1 MTIQAPI
8 DKLRRLRELQERD
21 RIETAQ
27 RARADYPTPGELAQ
41 KLDPMTVQTPA
52 LEIIDAELIA
62 IRDALTVMFARRARF
77 AELIRAGVEQEEA
90 TERAAIEIESA
101 GNDRLI
107 ISMSPQE
114 GKSSRVTRYG
124 VLWLLKQFPPLRV
137 GIVSYD
143 GDNAAQFSYLI
154 RADIELF
161 DGTGNNIDLA
171 MDLAKDQK
179 AMSRWMLRSGGSVY
193 AIGIGGGLTGRPL
206 DMLVIDDPVKDVR
219 SADSL
224 LMSSQAWEWWQTV
237 ARPRLAPW
245 APVIEVSTRWHE
257 ADLAGRM
264 LAKQAEDE
272 TAGLE
277 HFDRWRVV
285 NIPAQADHDP
295 AKGETDILGREPG
308 EFMVSARGRTLAQW
322 LATKAATAPRFWTA
336 LFQGKPTPDVG
347 DIWLREWWRRYDT
360 VLWTQR
366 EDGTYRLDGYDVTQ
380 SWDCAFRDT
389 KSSDFVVGQVWAKK
403 GADSFLI
410 YQVWARLSFTNTIEA
425 IRRVTRLFPQGRRKI
440 IEAKANGDAVIDSLK
455 HEIPGIIA
463 AEPYQSKEARAT
475 AGSPFI
481 RAGNLHLPTTRVA
494 TTSREI
500 AWDVEAFIQEATSF
514 PNGAHDDQVD
524 ATSQY
529 ILETYI
535 IGGEATFSVPEGLIP
550 RNRGRSDK
558 MPRVNAPAV
567 SPIARR
573 LTERQLMRLGG

>member
-1 MTIQAPI
+1 
-8 DKLRRLRELQERD
+8 
-21 RIETAQ
+21 
-27 RARADYPTPGELAQ
+27 
-41 KLDPMTVQTPA
+41 MTVQTPA

-107 ISMSPQE
+107 VSMSPQE

-124 VLWLLKQFPPLRV
+124 VLWLMKQFPTLRV

-161 DGTGNNIDLA
+161 DGTGNNVDLA

-295 AKGETDILGREPG
+295 AKGEVDILGREPG

-481 RAGNLHLPTTRVA
+481 RAGNLHLPTSRVA

-514 PNGAHDDQVD
+514 PNGSHDDQVD

-558 MPRVNAPAV
+558 MPRVNAPAM
-567 SPIARR
+567 SPIMKR
-573 LTERQLMRLGG
+573 LTDRQLTRPGGP